1 MAKLKTHKTTAKR
14 FRVTKT
20 GKLIYKAAGWGHLK
34 SKKNARI
41 KYRKRG
47 ERVLEKDFVKN
58 IKKLMPGVK
67 LNA

>member
-1 MAKLKTHKTTAKR
+1 MAKLKTYKVTAKR
-14 FRVTKT
+14 FKVSKS

-47 ERVLEKDFVKN
+47 ERVLADASARTLR
-58 IKKLMPGVK
+58 KLLPRG
-67 LNA
+67 